1 MDTNDKLKEINI
13 KNHPRYFFDDVI
25 KTEGFDFDNILIEE
39 KCHMTYHAKL
49 WLVQNYCILGS
60 IK

>member
-1 MDTNDKLKEINI
+1 MDTNDKLKEVNI

-25 KTEGFDFDNILIEE
+25 KTEGFDFDNILLDE

-49 WLVQNYCILGS
+49 
-60 IK
+60 